1 MFTLMKVPYD
11 YDALEPAVSAETL
24 KYHHDKHHRGYVDKL
39 NELVQAER
47 SDLDPDQASALRSLV
62 LTSAGEIFHNA
73 AQVWNHDFYWN
84 SLSPHAKPLSATGA
98 LSSAIVAQ
106 FGSLKA
112 LKNAFVH
119 TALRLFGSGWLWL
132 AADTTGVVELLP
144 TSNADNPLRQ
154 NMIPLLVC
162 DVWEHAYYI
171 DYRND
176 REKYLHAFWD
186 IVDWPTAAQHFA
198 EIDTTRPL
206 VAEGSRNRRAGTL
219 SNYDPGGGS

>member
-1 MFTLMKVPYD
+1 MFTLMTLPYD

-39 NELVQAER
+39 NELVH
-47 SDLDPDQASALRSLV
+47 SDRDDPNPDAAGALKSLV
-62 LTSAGEIFHNA
+62 LNSAGEIYHNA

-106 FGSLKA
+106 FGSVNA
-112 LKNAFVH
+112 LKSAFRH
-119 TALRLFGSGWLWL
+119 AALHVFGSGWLWL
-132 AADTTGVVELLP
+132 TADQSGDIALLA

-154 NMIPLLVC
+154 NLIPLLVC

-198 EIDTTRPL
+198 ELDTARPL
-206 VAEGSRNRRAGTL
+206 VAEGSRNLRAGA
-219 SNYDPGGGS
+219 